1 MPAYIVPTIKENC
14 LKKLLIIGKTG
25 TGKSSLC
32 NRIAG
37 FPANADIFPV
47 SSEATSCTQSTQFG
61 NIKFDGN
68 PERIMSLIDT
78 IGFDDPNNDTDVKI
92 IAELVDKL
100 KNSCDYVNLFA
111 IAVNGQ
117 APRLDGSLVAMIKIF
132 EEMFG
137 EQFWNQC
144 VLLFTRVRMDK
155 KEKRMRLKNTG
166 KSDDDIARDYLKVV
180 ESKFL
185 KGGSLNYLFLDA
197 CYDEEDEEEEAAF
210 KEAMENLYTMVEK
223 APKLPTSQV
232 NENVESE
239 NGKLKRHL
247 AEREKDKEE
256 FNKIIQEMNA
266 KLEEAEK
273 NRAKDEEKYQKIK
286 KEHEDQKIKDM
297 NEKLEE
303 AEKKRAEDEEK
314 YRRLMRKHEEELER
328 MKRESSEKHGPG
340 LFEEICDVLGNLGVV
355 TCNLGRIGRG
365 AQLAKDIWGLF

>member
-1 MPAYIVPTIKENC
+1 MSSQPKTNVVIVPNLKGNMM
-14 LKKLLIIGKTG
+14 KKLLIIGKTG

-37 FPANADIFPV
+37 YPANADIFPV

-61 NIKFDGN
+61 TIKFDGN
-68 PERIMSLIDT
+68 AERIMSLIDT

-180 ESKFL
+180 ESKFR
-185 KGGSLNYLFLDA
+185 KGGCLNYLFLDA
-197 CYDEEDEEEEAAF
+197 CYDEEDEEEIAAF
-210 KEAMENLYTMVEK
+210 KETMDNLYIMVEE

-232 NENVESE
+232 NEKVESE
-239 NGKLKRHL
+239 NGKLKRQL
-247 AEREKDKEE
+247 AERERDKEE

-273 NRAKDEEKYQKIK
+273 NRAEDEEKYQKIK
-286 KEHEDQKIKDM
+286 KEHED
-297 NEKLEE
+297 KLEKM
-303 AEKKRAEDEEK
+303 ARDSSAMAMAMAMAR
-314 YRRLMRKHEEELER
+314 YRREHDHQLATMA
-328 MKRESSEKHGPG
+328 RESSAKHGPG
-340 LFEEICDVLGNLGVV
+340 LFNEICDTASMIPIPGLGLA
-355 TCNLGRIGRG
+355 
-365 AQLAKDIWGLF
+365 AQLVKKIGGLF